1 MWDLQHFKATGMAW
15 PVSSD
20 KWKAPLDLNILQIS
34 HEQVLFNF
42 FTDSILV
49 NIKILLGH
57 FNFISG
63 VCFVQSVTMR
73 AGNHSL
79 SILSLTFRFQ
89 LYLLPVVGT

>member
-1 MWDLQHFKATGMAW
+1 MAW
-15 PVSSD
+15 SVSSD

-57 FNFISG
+57 FNIISG
-63 VCFVQSVTMR
+63 ALKMLARSGAPWERKC
-73 AGNHSL
+73 GK
-79 SILSLTFRFQ
+79 
-89 LYLLPVVGT
+89 LPIRENLVIT

>member
-20 KWKAPLDLNILQIS
+20 KWKAPLDLNILHIS

-49 NIKILLGH
+49 NIKILLGL

-63 VCFVQSVTMR
+63 ALKMLARSGAQWVRKCGKLPIRENLVVT
-73 AGNHSL
+73 
-79 SILSLTFRFQ
+79 
-89 LYLLPVVGT
+89 